1 MPASD
6 PNFSPYRRRLLA
18 GAVTAGLL
26 ASHGLPARVF
36 AATGAPLA
44 ADALRAAQ
52 LHAVCRTLFPH
63 AFLGDATWL
72 ACVEKIEARVKADP
86 AAAAPVAEGL
96 AALPAGF
103 ANLDQA
109 GREAALAPLV
119 GSPFFKIARQSAA
132 SVVYYA
138 PETRQALHYP
148 GPSAPFGGYVDRPL
162 VELDWLEG
170 PRA

>member
-1 MPASD
+1 MPESD
-6 PNFSPYRRRLLA
+6 PNFSPQRRRLLA
-18 GAVTAGLL
+18 GAIAAALL
-26 ASHGLPARVF
+26 AGHGLPAPAL
-36 AATGAPLA
+36 AATKVPLA
-44 ADALRAAQ
+44 AEALRAAQ

-63 AFLGDATWL
+63 GFLGEATWL

-86 AAAAPVAEGL
+86 AAAAPVADGV
-96 AALPAGF
+96 AALPAEF
-103 ANLDQA
+103 ASLDQA
-109 GREAALAPLV
+109 GREAALAALA
-119 GSPFFKIARQSAA
+119 GTPFFKIARQSAA

-138 PETRQALHYP
+138 PETWQALRYP